1 MILKPHKCN
10 YYIYILLYIYICF
23 KISHELRRGELGLW
37 RGQKMKEENLKG
49 QTILRDNY
57 LPGEGLYPAPIGK
70 SCKKSSVQ
78 YQANKF
84 KVS

>member
-1 MILKPHKCN
+1 
-10 YYIYILLYIYICF
+10 
-23 KISHELRRGELGLW
+23 
-37 RGQKMKEENLKG
+37 MKEENLKG

-84 KVS
+84 KVSERFFLIGTKREIL